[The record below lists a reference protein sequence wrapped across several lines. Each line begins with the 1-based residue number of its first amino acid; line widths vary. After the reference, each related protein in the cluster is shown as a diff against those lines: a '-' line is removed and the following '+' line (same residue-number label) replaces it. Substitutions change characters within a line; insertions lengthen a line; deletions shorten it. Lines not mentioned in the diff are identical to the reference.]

1 MGKQKVKLNICGLDC
16 VVATDERE
24 EDVREAA
31 KVVEQ
36 AINGIIEQNSRASIT
51 LAAIV
56 TALSYYDDMRRA
68 VQSADNLR
76 SQIKNYLEDASRAR
90 LEADE
95 ARREIERMKKE
106 IKVLRSRLSGG
117 AVPNAENGDDA
128 PSAPE
133 AAAPAPMP
141 SGNYVKPSLVDVLPE
156 QESFVSFFEKKDE

>member
-68 VQSADNLR
+68 VQSEDYLR

-90 LEADE
+90 L
-95 ARREIERMKKE
+95 
-106 IKVLRSRLSGG
+106 
-117 AVPNAENGDDA
+117 
-128 PSAPE
+128 
-133 AAAPAPMP
+133 
-141 SGNYVKPSLVDVLPE
+141 
-156 QESFVSFFEKKDE
+156 